1 MKTTIEV
8 AFKKNEICQLI
19 KSLMD
24 ALSDNR
30 DAYVIKLTTNY
41 NDVRITTSE
50 E

>member
-8 AFKKNEICQLI
+8 AFKKNEICQLM
-19 KSLMD
+19 KSLTD
-24 ALSDNR
+24 ALSKNS

-41 NDVRITTSE
+41 DDVRITTSE